1 MKNDELIITGLLA
14 CSTVRDAAE
23 FAGVSERTVYSR
35 LNNAKF
41 VEKLAV
47 ERRQLFKAHSTA
59 LQGQVGRSI
68 QTMVEIRDNKKNSP
82 QVRLNAAAELIRN
95 GLKLAELV
103 EVVERMDTIEKKLEG
118 IE

>member
-1 MKNDELIITGLLA
+1 MKSEEMIIAGLLS
-14 CSTVRDAAE
+14 CSTIRDAAE
-23 FAGVSERTVYSR
+23 FAGVSERTVYNR
-35 LNNAKF
+35 LSNSKF
-41 VEKLAV
+41 AEKLAA
-47 ERRQLFKAHSTA
+47 ERRKVFKAHSA
-59 LQGQVGRSI
+59 AIQSQVGQSI